1 MSISGA
7 QPGSDDN
14 FGFISRERSVVYS
27 HQLDDLETRVRDVYD
42 VPKLID
48 FLSLKQMEDVSG
60 GTYPLHGLVGI
71 DPELLDKP
79 EHALFVGVHEAV
91 HAKLGDAAVTRSI
104 DPAAPGLRAYFHS
117 VLVPAWLNGEVD
129 FRENQQYIMDKNFD
143 GLVPG
148 GWRGWS
154 DLTPE
159 ISDGT
164 VANYFSMTARGLV
177 MPDDYLGF
185 IHPSASFTSD
195 WQEALVFPV
204 LETSKLAKHQGMQI
218 LADVAITGFQMG
230 HRLRSQTTSRTMWA
244 WEEGVANAIASGL
257 TGLSLDE
264 AQRDM
269 YQDEFKMDIAHQL
282 VQAGLT
288 GSGLAERVQSR
299 QDLEALVQEFKA

>member
-1 MSISGA
+1 MSMSGV
-7 QPGSDDN
+7 QSGPDEN
-14 FGFISRERSVVYS
+14 FGFISREKSVVYS
-27 HQLDDLETRVRDVYD
+27 DQLDTLAAQVRDVYD
-42 VPKLID
+42 VPELVD
-48 FLSLKQMEDVSG
+48 FLALTQIEDISG

-71 DPELLDKP
+71 DPELFDKP

-129 FRENQQYIMDKNFD
+129 FRENQHYILDNNFA
-143 GLVPG
+143 GLVPD
-148 GWRGWS
+148 GWHGWS

-159 ISDGT
+159 TADGT

-185 IHPSASFTSD
+185 IHPTTSFTSH
-195 WQEALVFPV
+195 WQEALAFPV
-204 LETSKLAKHQGMQI
+204 IEASKLAEYQGIQV

-244 WEEGVANAIASGL
+244 WEEGVANSIASGL
-257 TGLSLDE
+257 TGLSLDD

-269 YQDEFKMDIAHQL
+269 YQDEFKMDIAHRL

-288 GSGLAERVQSR
+288 GSKLAEQVQSR
-299 QDLEALVQEFKA
+299 QDLEALVQEFKR